1 MSRPTYRAVIFDM
14 DGTIIDNM
22 RYHGLAWLTV
32 AQKLGSSL
40 TLESFEREFAGKKNE
55 ELVPLLS
62 PTPLS
67 DEQVAHIAEEKELL
81 YRASYAPH
89 LAPLPGFTELTV
101 QLRAAGIKLLVAT
114 AAPRAN
120 RDFIFDG
127 LALHDVFDAV
137 VGAEDVT
144 RGKPHPDI
152 FLRAAELAG
161 VPPSECLVF
170 EDAVNGVLAARAAG
184 MDVVAVLTTTPADV
198 LAAAGARWTVDDYR
212 SVPGELF
219 R

>member
-1 MSRPTYRAVIFDM
+1 MSSTKYRAAIFDM

-22 RYHGLAWLTV
+22 RYHGIAWLTV
-32 AQKLGSSL
+32 AQKLGASL
-40 TLESFEREFAGKKNE
+40 TLESFERDFAGKKNE

-62 PTPLS
+62 KTPLS
-67 DEQVAHIAEEKELL
+67 DDEVARIAEEKEQL

-89 LAPLPGFTELTV
+89 LALLPGFTELVTK
-101 QLRAAGIKLLVAT
+101 LRGQGIKLLVAT

-137 VGAEDVT
+137 VGAEDAA

-161 VPPSECLVF
+161 VPASECLVF

-184 MDVVAVLTTTPADV
+184 MDVVAVLTTTPAEV
-198 LAAAGARWTVDDYR
+198 LAAAGARWTIEDYR
-212 SVPGELF
+212 TVPSELF